1 MLPPRALWVSIVIAL
16 VFSFVLIF
24 QPAIAQTP
32 DGSATVSGVVV
43 DEVSGMPVAGA
54 TVQLWYYPRFLSE
67 YLSATTKGDGS
78 YDIEVTLLPSE
89 YVLCVEDNRGVVNT
103 YASECY
109 NDKPNIGEEQDVISI
124 AEDDHLRFDF
134 ALARAGWVRGRVTS
148 ASSGAAI
155 DTAFVS
161 AYTPDGTLAGG
172 SIMNENGDYMLQLAA
187 GNYLVRAK
195 PNDPWA
201 DGPGYRTKFYHNRYT
216 PADADPYPVTA
227 WQTATLNFQL
237 EAGTVVRGEIFA
249 RENWAE
255 LNNVAVSVF
264 DLHGNFLDKVFT
276 DGQGLYELSGLGTGS
291 YRFGYDAT
299 TIRFGDADY
308 FSEFYEGQATLDHA
322 IPVSVV
328 AGDPPKRIDVALEQK
343 PVVRSVATS
352 PNLPNAITVSFQHTF
367 TPTFTLN
374 GGTTWNTFP
383 LQPWIADVLPQ
394 AYDMLSVGVSSRQ
407 EITRPVRFMVFSPGP
422 WTIGAKM
429 FRTGDDGRAWSTEHL
444 FDCSGTN
451 EIGEVVVDPSNDANL
466 YFVGTCII
474 YFSPIAAVS
483 TSGNAYFRSVY
494 YSLDHGFSWQHLR
507 TGDAVAVPA
516 SQGGRIFV
524 HDGDPAKWYYS
535 DDLVSWTE
543 TAFNFDVLVPDEVS
557 PQRHFGLQWESDYA
571 SSAVTV
577 TGTTSSDGG
586 ATWTAIPMPCNTITV
601 GDPTLV
607 SIPGHSGVL
616 MMNCTA
622 EGTVKRSFDGG
633 ATWETL
639 SDITDAHYLT
649 VDRRQEGSVFVGK
662 ADGLWL
668 STDIGDHWTR
678 LIAFP
683 TEKWQPS
690 VYLPLPLIKR

>member
-67 YLSATTKGDGS
+67 YLSATTMADGS
-78 YDIEVTLLPSE
+78 YEIEVTLLPSE

-124 AEDDHLRFDF
+124 AEDNHLRFDF

-148 ASSGAAI
+148 ASTGAAV
-155 DTAFVS
+155 DTAVVS

-187 GNYLVRAK
+187 GEYLVRAK

-216 PADADPYPVTA
+216 PADADLYPITA
-227 WQTATLNFQL
+227 WQTATLDFQL

-249 RENWAE
+249 RENWAK
-255 LNNVAVSVF
+255 LYNVTVSVF
-264 DLHGNFLDKVFT
+264 DSRGNLLDKVFS
-276 DGQGLYELSGLGTGS
+276 DGQGLYELAGLGTGS

-299 TIRFGDADY
+299 TTKFGDAEY
-308 FSEFYEGQATLDHA
+308 FSEFFEGQATLDHA

-374 GGTTWNTFP
+374 GGTTWNMFP

-422 WTIGAKM
+422 WTIGANM
-429 FRTGDDGRAWSTEHL
+429 FRTGDDGRVWSTEHL

-451 EIGEVVVDPSNDANL
+451 EIGEVVVDPTDDANL
-466 YFVGTCII
+466 YVIGTCKV
-474 YFSPIAAVS
+474 YFSPIAKA
-483 TSGNAYFRSVY
+483 TGTGIAYFQSVY
-494 YSLDHGFSWQHLR
+494 ISQDHGLSWKHLR
-507 TGDAVAVPA
+507 TGRALAIQA
-516 SQGGRIFV
+516 LRGSRIFV
-524 HDGDPAKWYYS
+524 LDGEPARWYFS
-535 DDLVSWTE
+535 DDRVNWNE
-543 TAFNFDVLVPDEVS
+543 TDFDADMLVPDEVS
-557 PQRHFGLQWESDYA
+557 PDWLYGLKWTSDYPTTVITATGMA
-571 SSAVTV
+571 ST
-577 TGTTSSDGG
+577 DGG
-586 ATWTAIPMPCNTITV
+586 ISWSNITLPCTPTSV
-601 GDPTLV
+601 GDPSLV
-607 SIPGHSGVL
+607 AIPGHAGVL
-616 MMNCTA
+616 MMNCA
-622 EGTVKRSFDGG
+622 ADGTVSRSYDAG

-639 SDITDAHYLT
+639 PDITDAHYLT

-690 VYLPLPLIKR
+690 IYLPLPLIKR